1 MPDPTNDRMDALSE
15 AIVRVLRRLDSLE
28 ARLSIVERAMRL
40 ETVAAEPAREFPA
53 APAPA
58 EVAAAAQPRAIPA
71 PPAPPAAE
79 PRPAPETRRLETR
92 LGLTW
97 INRVGVVTMILAAA
111 FFFKYAVD
119 NRWIG
124 EAGRVIVGVL
134 AGFLSL
140 GLAERTSRSGHR
152 IYSQGLCGLGIAVL
166 YLSFYA
172 SFGFYK
178 LVPQAL
184 AFLLMTLTTALAGGL
199 ALRYDA
205 AAILALGLLGGYAT
219 PPLLSTGE
227 DRPWFLFGYVL
238 LLNLGALW
246 AAGRRNWRRI
256 EMLALA
262 GTAVLY
268 VAWYAEHFQR
278 GKEFPATF
286 WALAFYALFAVSRS
300 TVAPFA
306 AQVLT
311 MVALLAVWEGRVAW
325 LPAALLVSA
334 AGLAIA
340 SWRNRPLLAATSLSA
355 FWLLAFGWYDS
366 LPAPR
371 PAGAVLLWLT
381 AALLLFL
388 AWIPWRVLYQRK
400 AATAPELAL
409 IAANG
414 LAYFSICNHLLWPD
428 YRAYLGLFTVALA
441 ALHLGAGYAL
451 WSRQPA
457 DRRDLRPVLLCAGL
471 ALVFLTLAAPIQ
483 FTGYRITIAWSLEAA
498 ALVWI
503 ARRTGSASLK
513 YAAVV
518 VFVLAL
524 IRLAFV
530 DAFLLPDPTAY
541 AAIGNLRF
549 LTFAVSALSFW
560 AASRWLAVNQEKL
573 AAYVAGHA
581 VLLWALILE
590 AAGWAGRTAAAENLV
605 SVRSAAISILLMSY
619 ALLLVGLG
627 VAARSGVSRLMGLGL
642 VGVVVLKL
650 YLYDVWQLRRVYR
663 VIAFTVLG
671 ALLLLTSFL
680 YSRYREKIENWL
692 KYEKAGS

>member
-1 MPDPTNDRMDALSE
+1 MDALSE
-15 AIVRVLRRLDSLE
+15 AIVRVLRRLDSIE
-28 ARLSIVERAMRL
+28 ARLSVVERALNL
-40 ETVAAEPAREFPA
+40 ETVTAPPA

-58 EVAAAAQPRAIPA
+58 A
-71 PPAPPAAE
+71 PVEPPPAAV
-79 PRPAPETRRLETR
+79 PAAPPHEPETRRLETR

-124 EAGRVIVGVL
+124 EAGRVILGVL

-152 IYSQGLCGLGIAVL
+152 IYSQGLCGLGVAVL

-184 AFLLMTLTTALAGGL
+184 AFFLMTLTTALAGGL

-205 AAILALGLLGGYAT
+205 AAILVLGLLGGYAT

-246 AAGRRNWRRI
+246 ASGRRNWRRI
-256 EMLALA
+256 EILALA
-262 GTAVLY
+262 GTAILY
-268 VAWYAEHFQR
+268 VAWYAGHFQR

-286 WALAFYALFAVSRS
+286 WPLAFYALFAVSRS
-300 TVAPFA
+300 MFSPYAS
-306 AQVLT
+306 QVLT
-311 MVALLAVWEGRVAW
+311 IVALLAVWEGRAAW
-325 LPAALLVSA
+325 PPLALAVSA

-355 FWLLAFGWYDS
+355 FWLLAFAWYGG
-366 LPAPR
+366 LPVPR
-371 PAGAVLLWLT
+371 PGGAVLLWLT

-388 AWIPWRVLYQRK
+388 AWIPWRVLRQRT

-409 IAANG
+409 VVMNG
-414 LAYFSICNHLLWPD
+414 LAYYSICHHLLWPD
-428 YRAYLGLFTVALA
+428 YQAYLGMFTVALG
-441 ALHLGAGYAL
+441 ALHLGTGYVL

-471 ALVFLTLAAPIQ
+471 ALVFLTLAAPVQ

-503 ARRTGSASLK
+503 ARGTGSASLK
-513 YAAVV
+513 YAAFV
-518 VFVLAL
+518 VFALAL
-524 IRLAFV
+524 IRLAFL
-530 DAFLLPDPTAY
+530 DAFLLPDAAAY

-560 AASRWLAVNQEKL
+560 GASRWLAENREKL

-590 AAGWAGRTAAAENLV
+590 AAGWADRTAAAENVV
-605 SVRSAAISILLMSY
+605 SLRSAAISILLMSY

-627 VAARSGVSRLMGLGL
+627 VAARSGVSRVLGLGL

-680 YSRYREKIENWL
+680 YSRYRDKIENWW
-692 KYEKAGS
+692 KHEKAGP